1 MRFFLIF
8 IRSKPGH
15 QMLEKNILILKI
27 LGNLCPKK
35 EKQHSAQHYSFK
47 TIMNKK
53 ISKELLNS
61 ATIHYR
67 FNHKMECI
75 HFKDIVYIKSDN
87 SYSNI
92 FLIEE
97 GIIHKKM
104 ICKSLLSLE
113 KILTPKGF
121 LRCHKYFLVNSNK
134 VDYFCSRTRMLSV
147 C

>member
-1 MRFFLIF
+1 
-8 IRSKPGH
+8 
-15 QMLEKNILILKI
+15 
-27 LGNLCPKK
+27 
-35 EKQHSAQHYSFK
+35 
-47 TIMNKK
+47 MNKK

-147 C
+147 CWQKLKVSRRKAIYIFMILLENGIHDKNETAIN